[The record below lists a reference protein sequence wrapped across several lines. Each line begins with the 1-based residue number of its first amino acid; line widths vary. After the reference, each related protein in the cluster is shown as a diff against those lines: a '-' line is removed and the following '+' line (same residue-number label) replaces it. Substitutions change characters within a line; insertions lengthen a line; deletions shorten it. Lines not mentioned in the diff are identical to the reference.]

1 MVTLMALV
9 ATSEMDLRLVRP
21 SVIASEGVEP
31 CTENNPPCTCGN
43 YPDLGLYVVCDGVT
57 VDELR
62 SVLSRTDDSD
72 IFWLQ
77 FMPAPSRNG
86 RIFLPPDVLAGK
98 RIRAIDFY
106 CPSPSHQLEID
117 PDALR
122 SSLHSVEHLYVLDC
136 DLERQ
141 SGFEFLAGFDRLAH
155 LYLYG
160 LADMGAALAELPVLP
175 GLLELDVH
183 RCSGIGAFPSQP
195 LPNLRRLDL
204 SDNALD
210 DGQVER
216 ILETLRYEPDAL
228 QVLSLAYN
236 QLTLV
241 PPSLSSFAQLSDVSL
256 SGNRIPTVQSGQLKL
271 SAPKIER
278 LLLTN
283 TSLYSVEP
291 GALEG
296 SYSVTSLPLL
306 TSLTTDCKPRTSVRS

>member
-1 MVTLMALV
+1 MASV
-9 ATSEMDLRLVRP
+9 ATAEMDLRLVRP
-21 SVIASEGVEP
+21 SVVGSAEVEP
-31 CTENNPPCTCGN
+31 CFDDYSPCTCGN

-57 VDELR
+57 TDELH
-62 SVLSRTDDSD
+62 SVLNRTHPRD

-77 FMPAPSRNG
+77 VMPTPSTDG
-86 RIFLPPDVLAGK
+86 RIVLRPDVLAGK

-106 CPSPSHQLEID
+106 CLSPLHQLEID
-117 PDALR
+117 PAAFR
-122 SSLHSVEHLYVLDC
+122 SSLHSVEYLYVFGC

-160 LADMGAALAELPVLP
+160 LANVRALAELPALP
-175 GLLELDVH
+175 RLAELDVH
-183 RCSGIGAFPSQP
+183 RCSGLAGFPSQS

-210 DGQVER
+210 DGQVNR
-216 ILETLRYEPDAL
+216 ILETLLPASDAL

-241 PPSLSSFAQLSDVSL
+241 PPSLSSFVQLSDVSL

-271 SAPKIER
+271 SAPKIQR
-278 LLLTN
+278 LLLTSI
-283 TSLYSVEP
+283 SLYSIEL

-296 SYSVTSLPLL
+296 SYPVTSLPY
-306 TSLTTDCKPRTSVRS
+306 